1 MYEIF
6 ARLMKERG
14 LTAYRVSMDTGV
26 SQATLSDWKRGR
38 STPKLPKLQKLADY
52 FGVTLEY
59 MMGAQTADRPAPAA
73 PPTDADLKFALF
85 GNRDVDDAVLEE
97 VKAFARFTQERMK
110 YKK

>member
-6 ARLMKERG
+6 AKLMAERG

-52 FGVTLEY
+52 FGVSLEY
-59 MMGAQTADRPAPAA
+59 LMGADPNGRPEPMATSMTKSWRKSRPS
-73 PPTDADLKFALF
+73 PNLHRK
-85 GNRDVDDAVLEE
+85 E
-97 VKAFARFTQERMK
+97 
-110 YKK
+110 